1 MKYLTQDGPYAYFQR
16 DISWLSFNYRVL
28 MEAKDPQLALFERIK
43 FLSIYSSNLEEFFR
57 VRVSEHARKV
67 CDVSLS
73 EQERAEAVSVLDA
86 IHKEVSVQV
95 KEYDAF
101 FETTI
106 LQDLAAQQI
115 ILYDGKSVDPAHQS
129 FVETYFQEEV
139 YPFLEPML
147 IMKEHINTFIRDNRL
162 YLVIQVVAKGDDSG
176 LMRKGREYC
185 FLLKV
190 PYSKVPRFVELPS
203 HEGRT
208 YLMFAEDMIK
218 LNLSYIFPGF
228 DVKDAYTI
236 RVSRD
241 ADFMLSSESRQTL
254 VQELKKQVRKRK
266 LGTAN
271 RLVYES
277 RMPHDILEFLC
288 KSYGFALKKC
298 IPEGS
303 HLNLEDLAKLPNPVG
318 VSLMEQLPE
327 TMRIESI
334 DKSVSLIEAIRN
346 RDRVL
351 QFPYHSFD
359 YLLRFL
365 SEAAFDPAVTEIKLT
380 QYRVAANSAVVNKLV
395 RAAHN
400 GKKVTVFVELK
411 ARFDEENNMAA
422 SEQMR
427 QAGIQIVYSLPK
439 LKVHAKMLLVI
450 RKGESEAENQSIAC
464 FSTGNFNEKTA
475 AVYADTVLFTAHQEI
490 AQEMQALFEILEQG
504 SMSYS
509 FKHLLVAQFNMIPRL
524 EELIDGEIE
533 RAKRGE
539 YAEIMLK
546 MNGLQDVGMIDKLYE
561 ASLAGV
567 KIELIVRGICCLVPQ
582 QAFSKNIRI
591 TRLVD
596 SYLEHA
602 RVWYFYAG
610 GEELMYL
617 TSADWM
623 RRNLLRRIET
633 AVPIYDAQLKEEMK
647 AMLYLQLNDSVK
659 GCWLDEDLRNQ
670 YKQYP
675 QDVTLS
681 GIRAQRDFYALLK
694 QYDN

>member
-1 MKYLTQDGPYAYFQR
+1 MKYLTQNGPYVYFQR

-28 MEAKDPQLALFERIK
+28 MEARDSQLALFERLK

-57 VRVSEHARKV
+57 VRVSEHAKKV

-73 EQERAEAVSVLDA
+73 EQEREEAVLVLDA
-86 IHKEVSVQV
+86 IHQEVSTQV
-95 KEYDAF
+95 KEYDVF

-106 LQDLAAQQI
+106 LNELAAHQI

-162 YLVIQVVAKGDDSG
+162 YLVIWVVAQADDSG
-176 LMRKGREYC
+176 FMQKGRAYF

-190 PYSKVPRFVELPS
+190 PYSKIPRFVELPT
-203 HEGRT
+203 HQGRT

-228 DVKDAYTI
+228 DVKGAYTI

-241 ADFMLSSESRQTL
+241 ADFMLSTECRQTI
-254 VQELKKQVRKRK
+254 VQELKKHVRKRK

-277 RMPHDILEFLC
+277 TMPHEVLEYLC

-298 IPEGS
+298 ISEGS

-318 VSLMEQLPE
+318 ISLMEPMPE
-327 TMRIESI
+327 PMRIESI
-334 DKSVSLIEAIRN
+334 DKSISLIDAICQ
-346 RDRVL
+346 RDRL
-351 QFPYHSFD
+351 FQFPYHSFD

-380 QYRVAANSAVVNKLV
+380 QYRVASNSAVINKLI
-395 RAAHN
+395 RAANN
-400 GKKVTVFVELK
+400 GKKVTVFIELK

-427 QAGIQIVYSLPK
+427 QAGIEIVHSLPK

-450 RKGESEAENQSIAC
+450 RKGHTASENQSIAC
-464 FSTGNFNEKTA
+464 LSTGNFNEKTA
-475 AVYADTVLFTAHQEI
+475 RVYADTVIFTAHQEI
-490 AQEMQALFEILEQG
+490 AQEMQALFEILKQG
-504 SMSYS
+504 SMDYA
-509 FKHLLVAQFNMIPRL
+509 FNHLLVAQFNMIPRL
-524 EELIDGEIE
+524 EALIDAEID

-539 YAEIMLK
+539 YAEIILK
-546 MNGLQDVGMIDKLYE
+546 MNGLQDMGMINKLYE

-567 KIELIVRGICCLVPQ
+567 KIELIVRGICCLVPKLV
-582 QAFSKNIRI
+582 FSRNIRV

-610 GEELMYL
+610 GNELMYIA
-617 TSADWM
+617 SADWM
-623 RRNLLRRIET
+623 RRNLSRRIET
-633 AVPIYDAQLKEEMK
+633 AVPIYDEQLKEEMK
-647 AMLYLQLNDSVK
+647 AMLYLQLNDTVK
-659 GCWLDEDLRNQ
+659 GCWLDEHLHNQ

-675 QDVTLS
+675 EDVSVS

-694 QYDN
+694 QFDM